1 MTHRSPRQWTALL
14 STLIVLLL
22 VMAACAPAAPAPA
35 PAQEEAPA
43 EEAAP
48 AQEQEEAPAQEAPE
62 EEAAPGQLV
71 SPIAGAACDTST
83 APSGDPIVVGGSLS
97 LTGFLAPTANIH
109 RVVGEVVTAWI
120 NECGGLLGRP
130 VEWQV
135 LDDQSVPEN
144 AAANYERLITVDK
157 VDLVMGPYGAAN
169 ILAAA
174 APVGRAGYIYPTHTN
189 GAPQKEIGDFH
200 FPSWQIGGGAAT
212 EEEIFRAAAEPI
224 WDALESTGNMPGT
237 AFYVTNKFPFTV
249 AFTKA
254 AQRIGEER
262 GVETTEYVEY
272 DLGTTDFSSVALR
285 ISAADPDFIFVGA
298 IGLDMVNLYDAF
310 ATIGYEPRG
319 IYAAVPSPG
328 PTMALGDPV
337 NGLMFLTIYENH
349 PPFTDNPIAAEFT
362 RRFVPAA
369 EKEGLLSLVETQA
382 AASMGAWQI
391 LLTAV
396 NATGSLDHSQLKD
409 WLHANSVESIAGV
422 LKFDGFNGYGVD
434 LSRVGQVQDGQRHVV
449 WPEDVAAP
457 GASVI
462 YPIQ

>member
-1 MTHRSPRQWTALL
+1 MHRRPTVVL
-14 STLIVLLL
+14 SVLILSLLL
-22 VMAACAPAAPAPA
+22 MAACAPAAPTSPPAQQEAAEAPAPETA
-35 PAQEEAPA
+35 PAQEAPKEAAPA

-48 AQEQEEAPAQEAPE
+48 S
-62 EEAAPGQLV
+62 GLV
-71 SPIAGAACDTST
+71 SPIVGAECNTDTP
-83 APSGDPIVVGGSLS
+83 PSGEPIVVGGSLS

-109 RVVGEVVTAWI
+109 RVVGEVVTQWI

-130 VEWQV
+130 VEWRV

-144 AAANYERLITVDK
+144 AAANYERLITVDQ

-189 GAPQKEIGDFH
+189 GAPQREIGDFH

-224 WDALESTGNMPGT
+224 WQALEATGNPPKT

-249 AFTKA
+249 AFTQA
-254 AQRIGEER
+254 ARRIGEER
-262 GVETTEYVEY
+262 GVETLDYIEY

-285 ISAADPDFIFVGA
+285 ISATDPDFVFVGA
-298 IGLDMVNLYDAF
+298 IGLDAVNLYDAF
-310 ATIGYEPRG
+310 ATVGYEPRG

-328 PTMALGDPV
+328 PTMALGEAV
-337 NGLMFLTIYENH
+337 EGLMFLTVYEDH
-349 PPFTDNPIAAEFT
+349 PPLAEDPVAAEFT

-369 EKEGLLSLVETQA
+369 QAEELLSLVETQA
-382 AASMGAWQI
+382 AASMAAWQI

-396 NATGSLDHSQLKD
+396 DATGSLDHGQLKD
-409 WLHANSVESIAGV
+409 WLHANAVETMVGT
-422 LKFDGFNGYGVD
+422 LTFDGFNGYGTD
-434 LSRVGQVQDGQRHVV
+434 LSRVGQVQDGRRYIV
-449 WPEDVAAP
+449 WPADVAAP
-457 GASVI
+457 DTSVI
-462 YPIQ
+462 YPIR

>member
-14 STLIVLLL
+14 SALIVLTLL
-22 VMAACAPAAPAPA
+22 MAACAPAAPAPA
-35 PAQEEAPA
+35 PAPEEAPMEEDSPEEVA
-43 EEAAP
+43 PGEEAAP
-48 AQEQEEAPAQEAPE
+48 S
-62 EEAAPGQLV
+62 GLV
-71 SPIAGAACDTST
+71 SPIAGAECNPETP
-83 APSGDPIVVGGSLS
+83 PSGDPIVVGGSLS

-109 RVVGEVVTAWI
+109 RVVGEVVTQWI

-130 VEWQV
+130 VEWRV

-144 AAANYERLITVDK
+144 AAANYERLITVDQ

-189 GAPQKEIGDFH
+189 GAPQREIGDFH

-224 WDALESTGNMPGT
+224 WQALEATSTPPQT

-249 AFTKA
+249 AFTQA
-254 AQRIGEER
+254 ARRIGEER
-262 GVETTEYVEY
+262 GVETLDYIEY

-285 ISAADPDFIFVGA
+285 IQATDPDFIFVGA
-298 IGLDMVNLYDAF
+298 IGLDAVNLYDAF
-310 ATIGYEPRG
+310 ATVGYEPRG

-328 PTMALGDPV
+328 PTMALGQAV
-337 NGLMFLTIYENH
+337 EGLMFLTVYEDH
-349 PPFTDNPIAAEFT
+349 PPLAEDPIAAEFT

-369 EKEGLLSLVETQA
+369 QAEELLSLVETQA
-382 AASMGAWQI
+382 AASMAAWQI

-396 NATGSLDHSQLKD
+396 NATGSLDHGQLKD
-409 WLHANSVESIAGV
+409 WLHANAVETMVGT
-422 LKFDGFNGYGVD
+422 LTFDGFNGYGTD
-434 LSRVGQVQDGQRHVV
+434 LSRVGQVQDGRRYIV
-449 WPEDVAAP
+449 WPADVAAP
-457 GASVI
+457 DASVT
-462 YPIQ
+462 YPIR